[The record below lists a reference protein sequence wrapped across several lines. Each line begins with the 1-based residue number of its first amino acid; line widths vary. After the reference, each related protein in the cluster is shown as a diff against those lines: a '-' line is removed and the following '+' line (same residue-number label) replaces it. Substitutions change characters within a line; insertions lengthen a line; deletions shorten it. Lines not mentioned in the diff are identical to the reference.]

1 MLCIRERRLQHGDPI
16 HACAQI
22 PTSAGIYVI
31 TFTKQGQMRQVL
43 HRALLLLQ
51 LLEHYQLP
59 KYAVAGASCQS
70 TAHLD

>member
-22 PTSAGIYVI
+22 PTSAGIYVT

-43 HRALLLLQ
+43 HQELLLL
-51 LLEHYQLP
+51 
-59 KYAVAGASCQS
+59 
-70 TAHLD
+70 

>member
-1 MLCIRERRLQHGDPI
+1 MAGSPRLWL
-16 HACAQI
+16 AQAQPVSELI
-22 PTSAGIYVI
+22 PTSAGIYVT

-43 HRALLLLQ
+43 HQELLLLQ

-70 TAHLD
+70 TADLD